1 LSKVEL
7 THNHLLSPG
16 KQRFFRSNK
25 KRNDAAKSRLGLNDR
40 AGICLSKNFNSLV
53 VESGGFES
61 LSFGERDCRN
71 YIKHFVIISVEFKS
85 KIMASTL

>member
-53 VESGGFES
+53 VESGGLRVFP
-61 LSFGERDCRN
+61 LERE
-71 YIKHFVIISVEFKS
+71 IAGIIS
-85 KIMASTL
+85 STL